1 MDFQLNKIALCTYL
15 FLPPEERT
23 ATSNSLVPAGC
34 LLTPSLCRSQLVSA
48 VAPGA
53 RAWLP
58 GDNRYCSGADSVLL
72 AWGQLEMWRNI
83 PPSPCSPVRLFYESR
98 RSRGGLGPPLTSPP
112 TPLRHRA
119 VCLNASLPQAWD
131 CPLLMKLP

>member
-1 MDFQLNKIALCTYL
+1 MDFQLNKIALCTNL
-15 FLPPEERT
+15 FLSPEEGST
-23 ATSNSLVPAGC
+23 TSNSLVPAGC
-34 LLTPSLCRSQLVSA
+34 QLTLSQLVSA

-83 PPSPCSPVRLFYESR
+83 PTSPSSPVRLCFKTK
-98 RSRGGLGPPLTSPP
+98 RSRGGLGPHLTSPP
-112 TPLRHRA
+112 TPLRQRA
-119 VCLNASLPQAWD
+119 VCLNASLPQARD